1 MAVTTK
7 AVAVESPARPSD
19 LVFSLSFTTWTGAVR
34 RGLVMPEDRLAAALP
49 SSPHVRRLLVSNPYR
64 SLPVVL
70 ARSALRQ
77 REEPYAESAVVRL
90 HQPLRLRR
98 FDPRDIDAIERTAK
112 SHERSIWR
120 AARRL
125 GLEQPAVIT
134 THPLLAGFGR
144 FEWARAVTYYG
155 WDDFAAWEPHRR
167 WWPAYTEAFG
177 RIRASGRR
185 VVAVSDTVLSRISP
199 TGPSAVV
206 PNGIEGSEWLRPGTA
221 PDWFLSLPRPRLL
234 YVGTLDTRLDVDQ
247 VREVARS
254 YERGSVSLVGPV
266 RESGPLD
273 SLAGDPN
280 VHVFPPV
287 DRTELPGLVAA
298 ADVCLVPHVR
308 TPLTEAMSPL
318 KLYEYL
324 AAGRP
329 VAAVD
334 LPPSSASATG
344 SPSLQP
350 VPRSSRPSN
359 RRSRSG
365 LPPRTS
371 GWPSS
376 SRTTGTAASSGSS
389 RSRSRTNG
397 ARTRGFGPPR

>member
-1 MAVTTK
+1 MFA
-7 AVAVESPARPSD
+7 
-19 LVFSLSFTTWTGAVR
+19 LSFTTWTGAIR
-34 RGLVMPEDRLAAALP
+34 RGLCMPEDRLAAALP
-49 SSPHVRRLLVSNPYR
+49 SSSRVRRLLVSNPYR

-70 ARSALRQ
+70 ARSAFRQ
-77 REEPYAESAVVRL
+77 REEPYAESADVRL

-98 FDPRDIDAIERTAK
+98 FDPSDAGAIERTAR
-112 SHERSIWR
+112 SYERSVWR

-167 WWPAYTEAFG
+167 WWPAYAEAFEPHPRERPPGG
-177 RIRASGRR
+177 RGVRHRSEPNLSYRALNGRSQR
-185 VVAVSDTVLSRISP
+185 DRGVRMAATRAGSRL
-199 TGPSAVV
+199 G
-206 PNGIEGSEWLRPGTA
+206 
-221 PDWFLSLPRPRLL
+221 FSLPEPRLL

-247 VREVARS
+247 VREVARA
-254 YERGSVSLVGPV
+254 YQHGSVSLVGPV
-266 RESGPLD
+266 RESDPLD
-273 SLAGDPN
+273 ALAGEPN

-287 DRTELPGLVAA
+287 DRPDLPGLVAA

-334 LPPSSASATG
+334 LPPILGVSDRVALATAGSSSFR
-344 SPSLQP
+344 
-350 VPRSSRPSN
+350 RSR
-359 RRSRSG
+359 RRSRSAR
-365 LPPRTS
+365 PPRMTGS
-371 GWPSS
+371 PSS
-376 SRTTGTAASSGSS
+376 SRTTGNGASS
-389 RSRSRTNG
+389 
-397 ARTRGFGPPR
+397 

>member
-7 AVAVESPARPSD
+7 AVAVESPARVSD
-19 LVFSLSFTTWTGAVR
+19 LVFALSFTTWTGAIR
-34 RGLVMPEDRLAAALP
+34 RGLCMPEDRLAAALP
-49 SSPHVRRLLVSNPYR
+49 SSSRVRRLLVSNPHR

-77 REEPYAESAVVRL
+77 REEPYAESADVRL

-98 FDPRDIDAIERTAK
+98 FDPSDAGAIERTAR
-112 SHERSIWR
+112 SYERSVWR

-167 WWPAYTEAFG
+167 WWPAYAEAFD

-199 TGPSAVV
+199 TGASMVV
-206 PNGIEGSEWLRPGTA
+206 PNGIEGSEWLRPGPA
-221 PDWFLSLPRPRLL
+221 PDWFLSLPGPRLL
-234 YVGTLDTRLDVDQ
+234 YVGTLDTRLDVEQ
-247 VREVARS
+247 VREVARA
-254 YERGSVSLVGPV
+254 YEHGSVSLVGPV
-266 RESGPLD
+266 RESDPLD
-273 SLAGDPN
+273 ALAGEPN

-287 DRTELPGLVAA
+287 DRPDLPGLVAA

-334 LPPSSASATG
+334 LPPILGVSDRVALAT
-344 SPSLQP
+344 
-350 VPRSSRPSN
+350 
-359 RRSRSG
+359 
-365 LPPRTS
+365 
-371 GWPSS
+371 
-376 SRTTGTAASSGSS
+376 AGSS
-389 RSRSRTNG
+389 FLP
-397 ARTRGFGPPR
+397 AVEEALALGPASEDDRLAFIVENDWKRRFELILDVALAG